1 MGQIKNIKLHIV
13 TDIKVL
19 QQKIKSR
26 LDSFIKE
33 HKMASADGTVGWD
46 DVTYLRKKAPKSGE
60 SRSTKAV
67 NSAMRSGGPVETSKK
82 YGGGG
87 NQQHRTSKD
96 TAAVCRDTEETKIET
111 VSLGLGKT
119 IMKGRNDKG
128 MTQKELAT
136 KINEKPQV
144 INDYEAGR
152 AIPNNQILSKIER
165 IIGIK
170 LRGKDKGQPFGGP
183 KGKK

>member
-1 MGQIKNIKLHIV
+1 M
-13 TDIKVL
+13 
-19 QQKIKSR
+19 
-26 LDSFIKE
+26 
-33 HKMASADGTVGWD
+33 ADGTVGWD
-46 DVTYLRKKAPKSGE
+46 DVTYLKKRQPRAQE

-67 NSAMRSGGPVETSKK
+67 NSAMRTGGPVETTKK

-111 VSLGLGKT
+111 VSLSVGKL

-128 MTQKELAT
+128 MTQKDLAT
-136 KINEKPQV
+136 RINEKPQV

-165 IIGIK
+165 AVGLK
-170 LRGKDKGQPFGGP
+170 LRGDNKGQPLAAPGS
-183 KGKK
+183 KKK

>member
-1 MGQIKNIKLHIV
+1 
-13 TDIKVL
+13 
-19 QQKIKSR
+19 
-26 LDSFIKE
+26 
-33 HKMASADGTVGWD
+33 MASADGTVGWD
-46 DVTYLRKKAPKSGE
+46 DVTYLRKKAPKAQE
-60 SRSTKAV
+60 SRSSKAV

-111 VSLGLGKT
+111 VSLSLGKV
-119 IMKGRNDKG
+119 IMQGRNDKG
-128 MTQKELAT
+128 LTQKDLAT
-136 KINEKPQV
+136 RINEKPQV

-165 IIGIK
+165 AIGLK
-170 LRGKDKGQPFGGP
+170 LRGAGMGQPLGGP
-183 KGKK
+183 KKK

>member
-1 MGQIKNIKLHIV
+1 M
-13 TDIKVL
+13 
-19 QQKIKSR
+19 
-26 LDSFIKE
+26 
-33 HKMASADGTVGWD
+33 ADGTVGWD
-46 DVTYLRKKAPKSGE
+46 DVTYLKKRQPRAQE

-67 NSAMRSGGPVETSKK
+67 NSAMRTGGPVETTKK

-111 VSLGLGKT
+111 VSLSVGKL

-128 MTQKELAT
+128 MTQKDLAT
-136 KINEKPQV
+136 RINEKPQV

-165 IIGIK
+165 AVGLK
-170 LRGKDKGQPFGGP
+170 LRGDNKGQPFAAPGS
-183 KGKK
+183 KKK

>member
-1 MGQIKNIKLHIV
+1 
-13 TDIKVL
+13 
-19 QQKIKSR
+19 
-26 LDSFIKE
+26 
-33 HKMASADGTVGWD
+33 MASADGTVGWD
-46 DVTYLRKKAPKSGE
+46 DVTYLRKKAPKAQE
-60 SRSTKAV
+60 SRSSKAV
-67 NSAMRSGGPVETSKK
+67 NSAMRSGGPIETSKK

-111 VSLGLGKT
+111 VSLSLGKV

-128 MTQKELAT
+128 LTQKDLAT
-136 KINEKPQV
+136 RINEKPQV

-165 IIGIK
+165 AIGVK
-170 LRGKDKGQPFGGP
+170 LRGAGMGQPLGGP
-183 KGKK
+183 KKK

>member
-1 MGQIKNIKLHIV
+1 
-13 TDIKVL
+13 
-19 QQKIKSR
+19 
-26 LDSFIKE
+26 
-33 HKMASADGTVGWD
+33 MAEVGWD
-46 DVTYLRKKAPKSGE
+46 DVTYLRKKAPKATE
-60 SRSTKAV
+60 SRSKQAV
-67 NSAMRSGGPVETSKK
+67 ASAMRSGADIETSKK

-87 NQQHRTSKD
+87 NRQHMSSRD
-96 TAAVCRDTEETKIET
+96 TAAVCRDTEELKIET
-111 VSLGLGKT
+111 VSLDVGKL
-119 IMKGRNDKG
+119 IMKGRNEKG
-128 MTQKELAT
+128 LTQKELAT